1 MQRAG
6 TAFSRAERRP
16 PSPPAR
22 GPGPRARMYAY
33 ASPARHARPAS
44 PTTPAAGDTDLLAAC
59 VAALARAA
67 AAPQGPAAPAAAS
80 AAAPAPA
87 SAAAFAA
94 APLADPAAYLER
106 LARRQRF
113 SPPCAVLAMHYLERV
128 SASLPLGAHT
138 ARRLLLVAHML
149 AAKFHD
155 DHTYSNRDWAAFEG
169 LSTAEI
175 NALEL
180 VFLKALDWRAAV
192 SSATYLEKRARVLA
206 EFAELTH
213 LAEVTQLAELA
224 KLAELAAC
232 IDPRGAVPERGSLSR
247 RRSILLRVDLPV

>member
-1 MQRAG
+1 MHAP
-6 TAFSRAERRP
+6 ASPARP
-16 PSPPAR
+16 PSPAF
-22 GPGPRARMYAY
+22 
-33 ASPARHARPAS
+33 
-44 PTTPAAGDTDLLAAC
+44 PAAADEDLLAAC

-67 AAPQGPAAPAAAS
+67 GPAWAAAGGR
-80 AAAPAPA
+80 PAGA
-87 SAAAFAA
+87 LRAFAA

-106 LARRQRF
+106 LAHRQRF

-155 DHTYSNRDWAAFEG
+155 DKTYSNRDWAAFDG
-169 LSTAEI
+169 ISTAEI

-192 SSATYLEKRARVLA
+192 SRAAYLERRARVLA
-206 EFAELTH
+206 EFAELTR

-224 KLAELAAC
+224 ELAELAAS
-232 IDPRGAVPERGSLSR
+232 IDPRDAVPGRNLLTR
-247 RRSILLRVDLPV
+247 RRGIQLKIDLSV

>member
-1 MQRAG
+1 
-6 TAFSRAERRP
+6 
-16 PSPPAR
+16 
-22 GPGPRARMYAY
+22 MYAY

-44 PTTPAAGDTDLLAAC
+44 PTTPAAGDADLLAAC
-59 VAALARAA
+59 VAALARATGPA
-67 AAPQGPAAPAAAS
+67 GALAAPQGPAV
-80 AAAPAPA
+80 PAPA

-169 LSTAEI
+169 ISTAEI

-192 SSATYLEKRARVLA
+192 SSAAYLEKRARVLA

-247 RRSILLRVDLPV
+247 RRSILLRVDLPI

>member
-1 MQRAG
+1 
-6 TAFSRAERRP
+6 
-16 PSPPAR
+16 
-22 GPGPRARMYAY
+22 
-33 ASPARHARPAS
+33 
-44 PTTPAAGDTDLLAAC
+44 
-59 VAALARAA
+59 
-67 AAPQGPAAPAAAS
+67 
-80 AAAPAPA
+80 
-87 SAAAFAA
+87 
-94 APLADPAAYLER
+94 
-106 LARRQRF
+106 
-113 SPPCAVLAMHYLERV
+113 MHYLERV

-192 SSATYLEKRARVLA
+192 SSAAYLEKRARVLA

-247 RRSILLRVDLPV
+247 RRSILLRVDLPI